1 MNRVK
6 QFFSYAIAK
15 LDINDKMYIERHLNG
30 DEIALFNRLSIHE
43 QKHSINVARDVEDE
57 CKINLVNSSDL
68 VKTALLH
75 DIGKIKV
82 PVSIIDKSIVVILDK
97 ITRSKIKKFRNIKKI
112 YIHYNHGYE
121 GYKLL
126 KKINENEQVLFMVK
140 NHHNIGLSD
149 NLELN
154 ILRKCDDR
162 N

>member
-15 LDINDKMYIERHLNG
+15 IDINDKMYIEKHLND
-30 DEIALFNRLSIHE
+30 DEIALFNKLSIHE
-43 QKHSINVARDVEDE
+43 QKHSVNVARDVESE
-57 CKINLVNSSDL
+57 CKINLVDSNDL
-68 VKTALLH
+68 VKIALLH

-97 ITRSKIKKFRNIKKI
+97 ITKSRIKELKNIKKI

-121 GYKLL
+121 GYKIL
-126 KKINENEQVLFMVK
+126 KKINENEEILFMVK
-140 NHHNIGLSD
+140 NHHNKDL
-149 NLELN
+149 NNNKELN
-154 ILRKCDDR
+154 ILKKCDDR

>member
-15 LDINDKMYIERHLNG
+15 IDINDKMYIEKHLND
-30 DEIALFNRLSIHE
+30 DEIALFNKLSIHE
-43 QKHSINVARDVEDE
+43 QKHSINVARDVESE
-57 CKINLVNSSDL
+57 CKINLMDSKNL

-97 ITRSKIKKFRNIKKI
+97 ITKSRIKELKNVKKI

-121 GYKLL
+121 GYKIL
-126 KKINENEQVLFMVK
+126 KGINENEQILFMVK
-140 NHHNIGLSD
+140 NHHNENLNN

>member
-15 LDINDKMYIERHLNG
+15 LDINDKMYIEKHLND
-30 DEIALFNRLSIHE
+30 DEIALFNKLSIHE
-43 QKHSINVARDVEDE
+43 QKHSVNVARDVESE
-57 CKINLVNSSDL
+57 CRINLVDSNNL

-82 PVSIIDKSIVVILDK
+82 PVNIIDKSIVVILDK
-97 ITRSKIKKFRNIKKI
+97 ITNSKIKELKNVKKI

-121 GYKLL
+121 GYKIL
-126 KKINENEQVLFMVK
+126 KKINEDEQILFMVK
-140 NHHNIGLSD
+140 NHHNAELKD